1 MKGERDALRDVRG
14 TNQPEEE
21 SRTKKY
27 LRIAVGSVLLALLAY
42 VFVMAIIRK

>member
-14 TNQPEEE
+14 TTQPEEE

>member
-1 MKGERDALRDVRG
+1 MKEERDVLRDVIG
-14 TNQPEEE
+14 TAQPEKE

-27 LRIAVGSVLLALLAY
+27 LRIAIGSVLLALLAY

>member
-1 MKGERDALRDVRG
+1 MKEERDVLRDVIG
-14 TNQPEEE
+14 TAQPEEE

-27 LRIAVGSVLLALLAY
+27 LRIAVVSIWLALLAY

>member
-1 MKGERDALRDVRG
+1 MKEERDVLRDVIG
-14 TNQPEEE
+14 TAQPENE

-27 LRIAVGSVLLALLAY
+27 LRIAIGWVLLALLAY